1 MRIVGMLTMTA
12 LILTGLPPIPMGS
25 APAEAQGMAR
35 MRRLPAP
42 DNDPDAR
49 CAPFLQSGGD
59 YDMDRAGYGRRRS
72 SNGFVGGVV
81 NAPTPVP
88 PPTVQY
94 SPPAPRVAQ
103 PQDQRAQRGAES
115 GQDVVITGTR
125 TRRPNLESAS
135 PITVVNS
142 NEVRQ
147 QGTTRS
153 ENLVNSL
160 PQLRYAPPQPGYQ
173 SSPENRERY
182 AGREVSSVLAV
193 ADQPVSTFSV
203 DVDTGAYSNVRRMLN
218 QGQMPPEGAVRTE
231 ELINYFR
238 YDYPLPN
245 DRSRPFSVSADM
257 TTTPWNP
264 ETRLLRV
271 GLRGYDLPRAQR
283 PAANLVFLV
292 DVSGSMNSP
301 DKLPLV
307 QCSLALLADRL
318 SPRDRVSI
326 VVYAGAAGVVLQP
339 TSNRDAIVE
348 SLKNL
353 SAGGSTAGGQGI
365 QLAYDVARRNMI
377 DGGINR
383 VVLATDGDF
392 NVGVTNNEALV
403 NLVERQRADGITLTT
418 LGFGTGNYNEAM
430 MEQIA
435 DHGNGNYAY
444 IDSPREAQKVLED
457 ELSSTLFTIAHDVKI
472 QVEFNP
478 TYVSEYR
485 LIGYENR
492 ALREEDFDNDAVDA
506 GDIGAGH
513 QVTAIYE
520 VVPVG
525 GMGWLPQR
533 RYEGN
538 QRRAMGDDNGEL
550 AFLRLRYKLPG
561 QDQSRLIEQPVR
573 AGLIRNARAPTGDTA
588 FAVAVAA
595 YGQLLRGDTNLNGF
609 TFADA
614 RNLAERGDNGT
625 YWRREFVGLT
635 QLAERRQVA
644 SNDVGK

>member
-1 MRIVGMLTMTA
+1 VAVTGQRI
-12 LILTGLPPIPMGS
+12 P
-25 APAEAQGMAR
+25 
-35 MRRLPAP
+35 
-42 DNDPDAR
+42 
-49 CAPFLQSGGD
+49 
-59 YDMDRAGYGRRRS
+59 
-72 SNGFVGGVV
+72 
-81 NAPTPVP
+81 
-88 PPTVQY
+88 
-94 SPPAPRVAQ
+94 
-103 PQDQRAQRGAES
+103 
-115 GQDVVITGTR
+115 
-125 TRRPNLESAS
+125 RPNLQSAS
-135 PITVVNS
+135 PVTVVNS
-142 NEVRQ
+142 DEVSD
-147 QGTTRS
+147 GRS
-153 ENLVNSL
+153 AARRGDSINSL
-160 PQLRYAPPQPGYQ
+160 PALRYQPNYVP
-173 SSPENRERY
+173 SPENRERY

-203 DVDTGAYSNVRRMLN
+203 DVDTGSYSNVRRLLN

-238 YDYPLPN
+238 YDYPLPR

-292 DVSGSMNSP
+292 DVSGSMSSP

-339 TSNRDAIVE
+339 TSNREAVIE
-348 SLKNL
+348 SLKDL
-353 SAGGSTAGGQGI
+353 QAGGSTAGAQGI

-392 NVGVTNNEALV
+392 NVGVTNNEALI

-444 IDSPREAQKVLED
+444 IDSPREAQKVLDD

-520 VVPVG
+520 IVPVG
-525 GMGWLPQR
+525 GRGWLPQR

-561 QDQSRLIEQPVR
+561 QDSSRLIEQPVGAR
-573 AGLIRNARAPTGDTA
+573 MIYSARAPTGDTA

-595 YGQLLRGDTNLNGF
+595 YGQLLRGDTNLAGF
-609 TFADA
+609 SFADA
-614 RNLAERGDNGT
+614 RALAERGAGGN
-625 YWRREFVGLT
+625 YLRREFLGLT
-635 QLAERRQVA
+635 ELAQRQRFA
-644 SNDVGK
+644 SNDGRR

>member
-1 MRIVGMLTMTA
+1 MRFVGMLSMTA
-12 LILTGLPPIPMGS
+12 LILTGLPPAPISM
-25 APAEAQGMAR
+25 APADAQSAAR
-35 MRRLPAP
+35 IRRIPPP

-49 CAPFLQSGGD
+49 CAPFLQRGGD
-59 YDMDRAGYGRRRS
+59 YDYNRGGYGRRY
-72 SNGFVGGVV
+72 GGMVG
-81 NAPTPVP
+81 NRPAPMAP
-88 PPTVQY
+88 PPPSPPPQY
-94 SPPAPRVAQ
+94 SPQAQADGSIAVTGRRVRQ
-103 PQDQRAQRGAES
+103 
-115 GQDVVITGTR
+115 
-125 TRRPNLESAS
+125 PNLQSTS
-135 PITVVNS
+135 PVTVVGRDEAADGRTAARRGDVL
-142 NEVRQ
+142 NE
-147 QGTTRS
+147 
-153 ENLVNSL
+153 L
-160 PQLRYAPPQPGYQ
+160 PALRYQPNYVP
-173 SSPENRERY
+173 SPENRERY
-182 AGREVSSVLAV
+182 DRRDVSAVLAV

-203 DVDTGAYSNVRRMLN
+203 DVDTGSYSNVRRMLN
-218 QGQMPPEGAVRTE
+218 DGRMPPEGAVRTE

-238 YDYPLPN
+238 YDYPLPQ
-245 DRSRPFSVSADM
+245 DRSRPFSVNTDM
-257 TTTPWNP
+257 VTTPWNP

-271 GLRGYDLPRAQR
+271 GLRGYDLPRTQR

-292 DVSGSMNSP
+292 DVSGSMATP

-339 TSNRDAIVE
+339 TSNRNAVIE
-348 SLKNL
+348 SLKDL
-353 SAGGSTAGGQGI
+353 QAGGSTAGAQGI
-365 QLAYDVARRNMI
+365 QLAYQVARRNMI

-383 VVLATDGDF
+383 VILATDGDF
-392 NVGVTNNEALV
+392 NVGVTDNQALI

-430 MEQIA
+430 MEQVA

-444 IDSPREAQKVLED
+444 IDSPREAQKVLDD

-520 VVPVG
+520 IVPVG
-525 GMGWLPQR
+525 GRGWLPQR
-533 RYEGN
+533 RYDGN
-538 QRRAMGDDNGEL
+538 QRRAMGDDNNEL

-561 QDQSRLIEQPVR
+561 QDQSRLIEQPVG
-573 AGLIRNARAPTGDTA
+573 AGLIRNARAPMGDTA

-595 YGQLLRGDTNLNGF
+595 YGQLLRGDTNLGDF
-609 TFADA
+609 SFADA
-614 RNLAERGDNGT
+614 RALATRGAGSNF
-625 YWRREFVGLT
+625 WRREFVGLT
-635 QLAERRQVA
+635 QLAERQRFA
-644 SNDVGK
+644 SNDGRR

>member
-1 MRIVGMLTMTA
+1 
-12 LILTGLPPIPMGS
+12 
-25 APAEAQGMAR
+25 
-35 MRRLPAP
+35 
-42 DNDPDAR
+42 
-49 CAPFLQSGGD
+49 
-59 YDMDRAGYGRRRS
+59 
-72 SNGFVGGVV
+72 
-81 NAPTPVP
+81 
-88 PPTVQY
+88 
-94 SPPAPRVAQ
+94 
-103 PQDQRAQRGAES
+103 
-115 GQDVVITGTR
+115 
-125 TRRPNLESAS
+125 
-135 PITVVNS
+135 
-142 NEVRQ
+142 
-147 QGTTRS
+147 
-153 ENLVNSL
+153 
-160 PQLRYAPPQPGYQ
+160 
-173 SSPENRERY
+173 
-182 AGREVSSVLAV
+182 
-193 ADQPVSTFSV
+193 
-203 DVDTGAYSNVRRMLN
+203 
-218 QGQMPPEGAVRTE
+218 MPPEGAVRTE

-238 YDYPLPN
+238 YDYPVPQ
-245 DRSRPFSVSADM
+245 DRSRPFSVSTDM

-326 VVYAGAAGVVLQP
+326 VVYAGAAGVVLAP
-339 TSNRDAIVE
+339 TSNRDAVVE

-353 SAGGSTAGGQGI
+353 QAGGSTAGAQGI

-392 NVGVTNNEALV
+392 NVGVTNNDALV

-444 IDSPREAQKVLED
+444 IDSPREAQKVLDD

-525 GMGWLPQR
+525 GRGWLPQR

-561 QDQSRLIEQPVR
+561 QDSSRLIEQPVGAR
-573 AGLIRNARAPTGDTA
+573 MIYSARAPTGDTA

-595 YGQLLRGDTNLNGF
+595 YGQLLRGDTNLAGF
-609 TFADA
+609 SFADA
-614 RNLAERGDNGT
+614 RALAERGVGGN
-625 YWRREFVGLT
+625 YLRREFLGLT
-635 QLAERRQVA
+635 ELAQRQRFAANDGRR
-644 SNDVGK
+644 